1 MNWSVLWEAVAAIG
15 TMGAVGWAVYTTLA
29 ERRKR
34 TEAERELTAE
44 KASSRVAKRREQAN
58 HLAIWHTKKQ
68 IQGVRNGR
76 VAPVM
81 TGRAHVGNYSSAPIF
96 NAFVSAEAL
105 LSKKTFQ
112 LGYTNVVPPG
122 SESWSVPLGEAAEYT
137 GELLLNVVFQD
148 VAGVTW
154 RRFSNGYL
162 EEVAPE
168 PSET

>member
-1 MNWSVLWEAVAAIG
+1 MNWSVFWEAIAAVG
-15 TMGAVGWAVYTTLA
+15 TVGAVVWAVYTTLA

-34 TEAERELTAE
+34 TEAEQELTAE

-58 HLAIWHTKKQ
+58 HVGIWHTQKQ
-68 IQGVRNGR
+68 VQGIRDGR
-76 VAPVM
+76 VASVAA
-81 TGRAHVGNYSSAPIF
+81 GRAHVGNYSSAPIF

-112 LGYTNVVPPG
+112 IGYTNVVPPG
-122 SESWSVPLGEAAEYT
+122 SDPWVVSLGGAAEYT
-137 GELLLNVVFQD
+137 GELMLNVVFQD

-154 RRFSNGYL
+154 RRFSNGHL
-162 EEVAPE
+162 EEIASE